1 MKKSIKVIPSNLPIN
16 TKHDTYLVQ
25 EGNEVDM
32 LLPDGSFGSFR
43 HNGDALII
51 SVYQTRLVNNNWDD
65 VWEGKLYEFEIAQSK
80 PEVTDQAVEKAYEW
94 FGFKTH
100 ANPQ

>member
-16 TKHDTYLVQ
+16 TKHDAYLVQ

-43 HNGDALII
+43 HNGEALII
-51 SVYQTRLVNNNWDD
+51 SVYQTRLINNNWDD
-65 VWEGKLYEFEIAQSK
+65 VWEGKLYE
-80 PEVTDQAVEKAYEW
+80 KAYEW

-100 ANPQ
+100 TTTL